1 MSINPDRKFTES
13 AQTKTIKLHGAH
25 DGGCKR
31 LARPRTHIENYN
43 YILYLCLP
51 TYLSIYVLYVV
62 VGPSIVVCEIAVYLN
77 NIKPGHHVKY
87 YNVTG
92 TIIIVSLKIYNL
104 HNPIRIAPRRTN
116 RPAYVMMMMIALFRI
131 GSTPSPITNWTC
143 RTIQFGCELLLC
155 PAFYC
160 YMGK

>member
-1 MSINPDRKFTES
+1 MS
-13 AQTKTIKLHGAH
+13 
-25 DGGCKR
+25 
-31 LARPRTHIENYN
+31 
-43 YILYLCLP
+43 
-51 TYLSIYVLYVV
+51 TYLSFYLCTLVVV

-104 HNPIRIAPRRTN
+104 HNPIRNARRMN

-143 RTIQFGCELLLC
+143 RTIQFGCELYYCAQLFIVIWGNKEDRFFIANPTTYTYEEWFAILLQLEQHN
-155 PAFYC
+155 AAKNTFNRIYV
-160 YMGK
+160 GT

>member
-1 MSINPDRKFTES
+1 MS
-13 AQTKTIKLHGAH
+13 
-25 DGGCKR
+25 
-31 LARPRTHIENYN
+31 
-43 YILYLCLP
+43 
-51 TYLSIYVLYVV
+51 TYLSFYLCTLVV

-116 RPAYVMMMMIALFRI
+116 RRPAYVMMMMIALFRI

-143 RTIQFGCELLLC
+143 RTIQFGCELY
-155 PAFYC
+155 YC
-160 YMGK
+160 AQLFIVIWGNKEDLFFIANPTTYTYEE

>member
-1 MSINPDRKFTES
+1 MS
-13 AQTKTIKLHGAH
+13 
-25 DGGCKR
+25 
-31 LARPRTHIENYN
+31 
-43 YILYLCLP
+43 
-51 TYLSIYVLYVV
+51 TYLSFYLCTLVAV

-77 NIKPGHHVKY
+77 NIKPGHHDVKY

-143 RTIQFGCELLLC
+143 RTIQFGCELY
-155 PAFYC
+155 YC
-160 YMGK
+160 AQLFIVIWGNKEDLFFIANPTTNTYEE